1 MRLVILQFWQ
11 YCNRVSSCGF
21 VLQQGGRIMRQ
32 FSSMAL
38 LGLVSLAVWLSPD
51 EAFAQRVRYGVSF
64 GSGGGVRIGIG
75 NGPFYGPGYGGYGY
89 GPGLGYGLGYGSGY
103 GSGYGPGYGY
113 GPAPVIVRPYPVYQ
127 PQPVYVQ
134 PQVQSQSIQRPAFVG
149 ESHVPVSPTPLADGG
164 EILLFSPATNSDDVR
179 YTLNGN
185 PYTMAPGTKQ
195 KFTNDRTWTI
205 EFESSPGRVSQYT
218 LTSSRYKFKP
228 SDAGLGLF
236 QTQDL
241 PESASPGLPAAPIP
255 NPPEPSAA
263 NTEGSVVPP
272 RPTLKTTP

>member
-1 MRLVILQFWQ
+1 
-11 YCNRVSSCGF
+11 
-21 VLQQGGRIMRQ
+21 MRQ
-32 FSSMAL
+32 FRSLAL
-38 LGLVSLAVWLSPD
+38 LSLASLAVWLSPD
-51 EAFAQRVRYGVSF
+51 EASAQRIRGGISF
-64 GSGGGVRIGIG
+64 GSGGVRVGIG
-75 NGPFYGPGYGGYGY
+75 NGFYGPRYGGYGY
-89 GPGLGYGLGYGSGY
+89 GRGYGYGSGY
-103 GSGYGPGYGY
+103 RYGGYGPGFGY
-113 GPAPVIVRPYPVYQ
+113 GRPYPVYQ
-127 PQPVYVQ
+127 PQRVYAQ
-134 PQVQSQSIQRPAFVG
+134 PQYIQQPAVAR
-149 ESHVPVSPTPLADGG
+149 ESYVPTTPSPLADGG
-164 EILLFSPATNSDDVR
+164 EILLFSPASNSGDVR

-195 KFTNDRTWTI
+195 KFTNDRTWMI

-241 PESASPGLPAAPIP
+241 PESAPQTLPAAPIP

-263 NTEGSVVPP
+263 NSGGSVVPP

>member
-1 MRLVILQFWQ
+1 MRK
-11 YCNRVSSCGF
+11 
-21 VLQQGGRIMRQ
+21 
-32 FSSMAL
+32 FSSLAL
-38 LGLVSLAVWLSPD
+38 LGLASFAMWLSPD
-51 EAFAQRVRYGVSF
+51 EASAQRIRGGILF
-64 GSGGGVRIGIG
+64 GGGGVRIGIG
-75 NGPFYGPGYGGYGY
+75 NGFYGPGYGGYGY
-89 GPGLGYGLGYGSGY
+89 GPGRGYGYGSGF
-103 GSGYGPGYGY
+103 GPGYGY
-113 GPAPVIVRPYPVYQ
+113 GPSPVIVQPYPVYQ

-134 PQVQSQSIQRPAFVG
+134 PQYIQQPAVAR
-149 ESHVPVSPTPLADGG
+149 ESYVPTTPSPLADGG
-164 EILLFSPATNSDDVR
+164 EILLFSPASNSGDVR

-195 KFTNDRTWTI
+195 KFTNDRTWMI

-241 PESASPGLPAAPIP
+241 PESAPQTLPAAPIP

-263 NTEGSVVPP
+263 NSGGSVVPP

>member
-1 MRLVILQFWQ
+1 
-11 YCNRVSSCGF
+11 
-21 VLQQGGRIMRQ
+21 MRQ
-32 FSSMAL
+32 FSSLAL
-38 LGLVSLAVWLSPD
+38 LGLASFAMWLSPD
-51 EAFAQRVRYGVSF
+51 EASAQRIRGGILF
-64 GSGGGVRIGIG
+64 GGGGVRIGVG
-75 NGPFYGPGYGGYGY
+75 NGPFYGPGYGGYG
-89 GPGLGYGLGYGSGY
+89 
-103 GSGYGPGYGY
+103 PGYGY
-113 GPAPVIVRPYPVYQ
+113 GPGFGYGPPPIIVRPYPVYQ

-134 PQVQSQSIQRPAFVG
+134 PQYIQQPAVAR
-149 ESHVPVSPTPLADGG
+149 ESYVPTTPSPLADGG
-164 EILLFSPATNSDDVR
+164 EILLFSPASNSGDVR

-218 LTSSRYKFKP
+218 LTSSHYKFKP

-241 PESASPGLPAAPIP
+241 PESTPQRLPAAPIP

-263 NTEGSVVPP
+263 GSEGTVVPQ
-272 RPTLKTTP
+272 RPTLKATP

>member
-1 MRLVILQFWQ
+1 
-11 YCNRVSSCGF
+11 
-21 VLQQGGRIMRQ
+21 MRQ
-32 FSSMAL
+32 ISSLAL
-38 LGLVSLAVWLSPD
+38 LGLASLAMWLSPD
-51 EAFAQRVRYGVSF
+51 EASAQRVRYGISF
-64 GSGGGVRIGIG
+64 GSGGVRVGIG
-75 NGPFYGPGYGGYGY
+75 SGPIYGPGYGGYGY
-89 GPGLGYGLGYGSGY
+89 GPGYGY

-113 GPAPVIVRPYPVYQ
+113 GPPPVIVRPYPIYQ

-134 PQVQSQSIQRPAFVG
+134 PQYIQQPAVG
-149 ESHVPVSPTPLADGG
+149 YVPTSPSPLADGG
-164 EILLFSPATNSDDVR
+164 EILLFSPTTNPGDVR

-241 PESASPGLPAAPIP
+241 PESAPQGLPAAPIP
-255 NPPEPSAA
+255 NPPEPSASIF
-263 NTEGSVVPP
+263 EGDVVPP
-272 RPTLKTTP
+272 RAN